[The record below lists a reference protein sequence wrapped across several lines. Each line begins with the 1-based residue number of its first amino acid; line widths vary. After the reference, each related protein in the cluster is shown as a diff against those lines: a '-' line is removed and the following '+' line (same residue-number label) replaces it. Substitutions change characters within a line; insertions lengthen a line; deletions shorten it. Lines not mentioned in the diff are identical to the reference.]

1 MTSFNFT
8 PYGPG
13 LSPTDISQVS
23 NDNFTRASN
32 SVNNIDNT
40 NLSTL
45 TGELGGAWKSWTPT
59 WTNFTVGNG
68 TGNYKYIQIGK
79 TVIARFSFI
88 FGSTSAMGSNP
99 TLTLPVTP
107 NASYINT
114 NQRTY
119 MSGDLHIEDN
129 LTAGYNGWVRFQG
142 SPVVLA
148 IGVYNTSATYS
159 VLNGMSATVPMTW
172 ATSDF
177 FYGQVVYEA
186 A

>member
-1 MTSFNFT
+1 MAFVPLNTNNST
-8 PYGPG
+8 
-13 LSPTDISQVS
+13 LS
-23 NDNFTRASN
+23 NYNN
-32 SVNNIDNT
+32 VNNALRDLNNKKIKNDD
-40 NLSTL
+40 LSITA
-45 TGELGGAWKSWTPT
+45 GQPGGVWKSWTPT
-59 WTNFTVGNG
+59 WANLTVGNG
-68 TGNYKYIQIGK
+68 TGDYKYTQIGK
-79 TVIARFSFI
+79 TIIARFSFT

-119 MSGDLHIEDN
+119 LSGDLHIEDN

-148 IGVYNTSATYS
+148 IGVYNATVTYTG
-159 VLNGMSATVPMTW
+159 LTGMSATVPMSW
-172 ATSDF
+172 STSDF
-177 FYGQVVYEA
+177 FYGQVTYEA

>member
-1 MTSFNFT
+1 MSSFNYT

-13 LSPTDISQVS
+13 LTPTDISQVS
-23 NDNFTRASN
+23 NDNFNRVVN

-45 TGELGGAWKSWTPT
+45 TGELGGVWKSWTPT
-59 WTNFTVGNG
+59 WTNFTVGNA
-68 TGNYKYIQIGK
+68 TVDYKYTQIGK
-79 TVIARFSFI
+79 TVIARFGVVL
-88 FGSTSAMGSNP
+88 GSTSSMGANP

-119 MSGDLHIEDN
+119 LTGDLHIEDN
-129 LTAGYNGWVRFQG
+129 LTAGYDGWVRFQG
-142 SPVVLA
+142 NPVVIA
-148 IGVYNTSATYS
+148 IGVLNTTGTFSQ
-159 VLNGMSATVPMTW
+159 LNGIASTVPMIW
-172 ATSDF
+172 ATGDF